1 MRGLN
6 ADNRELELTSNCTI
20 PELSGRRNF
29 SSSGSDFSSSPA
41 SSTMPLPDFHQH
53 SHQQH
58 HSHVNRSYTNTYS
71 SCSSFKLPNIIAMPE
86 SSAWPDI
93 RRWELQQNG
102 EEILFDEEMEEEEEV
117 VVHNE
122 LYVSENEMEEDEIV
136 PIGSG
141 SGEEAEVEV
150 LPRGSTRASSCN
162 RSSLHLGHSSSS
174 TDFTLRVARMEE
186 EEDSSEERQSH
197 ISGISQQDRDN
208 KTILLRQAASGIS
221 RI

>member
-1 MRGLN
+1 MF
-6 ADNRELELTSNCTI
+6 T
-20 PELSGRRNF
+20 
-29 SSSGSDFSSSPA
+29 
-41 SSTMPLPDFHQH
+41 
-53 SHQQH
+53 
-58 HSHVNRSYTNTYS
+58 
-71 SCSSFKLPNIIAMPE
+71 AMPE

-141 SGEEAEVEV
+141 GSVGEAEVEV

-208 KTILLRQAASGIS
+208 KTILLRQAASGTY
-221 RI
+221 

>member
-1 MRGLN
+1 MAFL
-6 ADNRELELTSNCTI
+6 I
-20 PELSGRRNF
+20 Y
-29 SSSGSDFSSSPA
+29 
-41 SSTMPLPDFHQH
+41 
-53 SHQQH
+53 H
-58 HSHVNRSYTNTYS
+58 HAWFVVM
-71 SCSSFKLPNIIAMPE
+71 FPAMPE

-122 LYVSENEMEEDEIV
+122 LYVSENEMEEEEIV
-136 PIGSG
+136 PIGG
-141 SGEEAEVEV
+141 SNTEDQVSEV
-150 LPRGSTRASSCN
+150 RASTRASSCN

-208 KTILLRQAASGIS
+208 KTILLRQAASGTY
-221 RI
+221 

>member
-1 MRGLN
+1 MF
-6 ADNRELELTSNCTI
+6 
-20 PELSGRRNF
+20 P
-29 SSSGSDFSSSPA
+29 
-41 SSTMPLPDFHQH
+41 
-53 SHQQH
+53 
-58 HSHVNRSYTNTYS
+58 
-71 SCSSFKLPNIIAMPE
+71 AMPE

-122 LYVSENEMEEDEIV
+122 LYVSENEMEEEEIV
-136 PIGSG
+136 PIGG
-141 SGEEAEVEV
+141 SNTEDQASEV
-150 LPRGSTRASSCN
+150 RASTRASSCN

-208 KTILLRQAASGIS
+208 KTILLRQAASGTY
-221 RI
+221 

>member
-1 MRGLN
+1 MF
-6 ADNRELELTSNCTI
+6 
-20 PELSGRRNF
+20 P
-29 SSSGSDFSSSPA
+29 
-41 SSTMPLPDFHQH
+41 
-53 SHQQH
+53 
-58 HSHVNRSYTNTYS
+58 
-71 SCSSFKLPNIIAMPE
+71 AMPE

-122 LYVSENEMEEDEIV
+122 LYVSENEMEEEEIV
-136 PIGSG
+136 PIGG
-141 SGEEAEVEV
+141 SNTEDQVSEV
-150 LPRGSTRASSCN
+150 RASTRASSCN

-208 KTILLRQAASGIS
+208 KTILLRQAASGTY
-221 RI
+221 

>member
-1 MRGLN
+1 MF
-6 ADNRELELTSNCTI
+6 
-20 PELSGRRNF
+20 P
-29 SSSGSDFSSSPA
+29 
-41 SSTMPLPDFHQH
+41 
-53 SHQQH
+53 
-58 HSHVNRSYTNTYS
+58 
-71 SCSSFKLPNIIAMPE
+71 AMPE

-122 LYVSENEMEEDEIV
+122 LYVSENEMEEEEIV
-136 PIGSG
+136 PIGG
-141 SGEEAEVEV
+141 SNTEDQVSEV
-150 LPRGSTRASSCN
+150 RASTRASSCN

-208 KTILLRQAASGIS
+208 KTILLRQAASGMY
-221 RI
+221 

>member
-1 MRGLN
+1 
-6 ADNRELELTSNCTI
+6 
-20 PELSGRRNF
+20 
-29 SSSGSDFSSSPA
+29 
-41 SSTMPLPDFHQH
+41 
-53 SHQQH
+53 
-58 HSHVNRSYTNTYS
+58 
-71 SCSSFKLPNIIAMPE
+71 MPE

-122 LYVSENEMEEDEIV
+122 LYVSENEMEEEEIV
-136 PIGSG
+136 PIGG
-141 SGEEAEVEV
+141 SNTEDQVSEVRAS
-150 LPRGSTRASSCN
+150 PRASSCN

-208 KTILLRQAASGIS
+208 KTILLRQAASGTY
-221 RI
+221 

>member
-1 MRGLN
+1 MAFL
-6 ADNRELELTSNCTI
+6 I
-20 PELSGRRNF
+20 Y
-29 SSSGSDFSSSPA
+29 
-41 SSTMPLPDFHQH
+41 
-53 SHQQH
+53 H
-58 HSHVNRSYTNTYS
+58 HAWFVVM
-71 SCSSFKLPNIIAMPE
+71 FPAMPE

-122 LYVSENEMEEDEIV
+122 LYVSENEMEEEEIV
-136 PIGSG
+136 PIGG
-141 SGEEAEVEV
+141 SNTEDQASEV
-150 LPRGSTRASSCN
+150 RASTRASSCN

-208 KTILLRQAASGIS
+208 KTILLRQAASGTY
-221 RI
+221 

>member
-1 MRGLN
+1 
-6 ADNRELELTSNCTI
+6 
-20 PELSGRRNF
+20 
-29 SSSGSDFSSSPA
+29 
-41 SSTMPLPDFHQH
+41 
-53 SHQQH
+53 
-58 HSHVNRSYTNTYS
+58 
-71 SCSSFKLPNIIAMPE
+71 MPE

-122 LYVSENEMEEDEIV
+122 LYVSENEMEEEEIV
-136 PIGSG
+136 PIGG
-141 SGEEAEVEV
+141 SNTEDQASEV
-150 LPRGSTRASSCN
+150 LARASTRASSCN

-208 KTILLRQAASGIS
+208 KTILLRQAASGTY
-221 RI
+221 

>member
-1 MRGLN
+1 
-6 ADNRELELTSNCTI
+6 
-20 PELSGRRNF
+20 
-29 SSSGSDFSSSPA
+29 
-41 SSTMPLPDFHQH
+41 
-53 SHQQH
+53 
-58 HSHVNRSYTNTYS
+58 
-71 SCSSFKLPNIIAMPE
+71 MPE

-122 LYVSENEMEEDEIV
+122 LYVSENEMEEEEIV
-136 PIGSG
+136 PIGNSNTEDQA
-141 SGEEAEVEV
+141 SEV
-150 LPRGSTRASSCN
+150 LAGRASTRASSCN

-208 KTILLRQAASGIS
+208 KTILLRQAASGTY
-221 RI
+221 

>member
-1 MRGLN
+1 MF
-6 ADNRELELTSNCTI
+6 T
-20 PELSGRRNF
+20 
-29 SSSGSDFSSSPA
+29 
-41 SSTMPLPDFHQH
+41 
-53 SHQQH
+53 
-58 HSHVNRSYTNTYS
+58 
-71 SCSSFKLPNIIAMPE
+71 AMPE

-208 KTILLRQAASGIS
+208 KTILLRQAASGTY
-221 RI
+221 